1 MSAMTKINDTYYFR
15 LRVPKDVKEYFPRP
29 VIVKSTHTKKYIHAK
44 SLVRVML
51 GKLEDVFMTIRSKV
65 LDDAAIYKIVQE
77 FVEST
82 LEQNYDTIDDVM
94 SHPDNQEVLT
104 ELLVHEEAAIVPMN
118 EL

>member
-65 LDDAAIYKIVQE
+65 LDDAACQYVIFKKTGADINAQRGKQ
-77 FVEST
+77 T
-82 LEQNYDTIDDVM
+82 LSPLCFITY
-94 SHPDNQEVLT
+94 
-104 ELLVHEEAAIVPMN
+104 
-118 EL
+118 